1 MERVKLDFP
10 DEALIHRHPLAVR
23 VTDMNYGRHLGHD
36 ALVSLLHEARL
47 QALLALDLPEW
58 DLAGYPSV
66 VADLAVQ
73 YQSEAHCPEMLVVE
87 TAVPIPEGK
96 ALTVYHRVLKRD
108 LNKDNSEQ
116 VVATARLNL
125 LLIDPAGGRPV
136 AVPEAVKQALS
147 NAQSK
152 VSEH

>member
-1 MERVKLDFP
+1 MERVTLDFP
-10 DEALIHRHPLAVR
+10 GEALIHRHPLAVR

-66 VADLAVQ
+66 VVDLAVQ
-73 YQSEAHCPEMLVVE
+73 YQSEAHCPDMLVVE
-87 TAVPIPEGK
+87 TAVPMPAGK
-96 ALTVYHRVLKRD
+96 ALTVYHRVLKQD
-108 LNKDNSEQ
+108 SEQ

-125 LLIDPAGGRPV
+125 LLIDPAQGRPV
-136 AVPEAVKQALS
+136 AIPEAVTQALAS
-147 NAQSK
+147 AQSK
-152 VSEH
+152 VSER

>member
-47 QALLALDLPEW
+47 QALLALELPEW

-66 VADLAVQ
+66 VVDLAVQ
-73 YQSEAHCPEMLVVE
+73 YQNEAHCPEMLVVE
-87 TAVPIPEGK
+87 TAVPMPEGK
-96 ALTVYHRVLKRD
+96 ALTVYHRVLKQD
-108 LNKDNSEQ
+108 SEQ

-125 LLIDPAGGRPV
+125 LLIDPSQGRPV
-136 AVPEAVKQALS
+136 AVPEAVTQALAS
-147 NAQSK
+147 AQSK
-152 VSEH
+152 VSER